1 MKDELRFWLT
11 SGYRNFYLASA
22 PLTKQKREDCLVLY
36 ITNYSICISQNI
48 FIYILN
54 ESILRWMP
62 VSTFG
67 SRERIIMFA
76 LFFSKVLSIW
86 PRPLNIED
94 NTSAPRMPLVNHLT
108 HLLTRIHNEYICCII
123 CFSTICNYLFQSNL
137 PGVYS
142 KFLYAVSL

>member
-54 ESILRWMP
+54 ESILR
-62 VSTFG
+62 
-67 SRERIIMFA
+67 
-76 LFFSKVLSIW
+76 
-86 PRPLNIED
+86 
-94 NTSAPRMPLVNHLT
+94 
-108 HLLTRIHNEYICCII
+108 
-123 CFSTICNYLFQSNL
+123 
-137 PGVYS
+137 
-142 KFLYAVSL
+142 